1 MSKFIVCPSCEGTG
15 GSSAYLGSFTS
26 DDIDQ
31 MDGEFM
37 EDYFAG
43 NFDRPCEEC
52 RGQRVVACCKVEGCN
67 QPVAVINSYW
77 SRTPHVYAECFD
89 HSDEARSSADDQAV
103 GAAERA
109 FGA

>member
-15 GSSAYLGSFTS
+15 GTSAYLGEFTS
-26 DDIDQ
+26 DDMHD
-31 MDGEFM
+31 MDDEFM

-43 NFDRPCEEC
+43 RFDRKCEQC
-52 RGQRVVACCKVEGCN
+52 QGQRVVACCKREGCDN
-67 QPVAVINSYW
+67 EVAVINSFW
-77 SRTPHVYAECFD
+77 SRGVTVYTECFD
-89 HSDEARSSADDQAV
+89 HSPEAQGSAEDEAV